1 VDDPDV
7 ASTHRPPY
15 RMPSR
20 HRLTA
25 LLALALAAAP
35 AAHGQASRARVSAA
49 HTWLQLTDEHRLDPK
64 WALSADVQVRRADLA
79 GHTPQQLEARFGLV
93 RDVGGGARMTLGYMW
108 QHSAIYG
115 ELPAAAPTREHEVW
129 EQLQFG
135 SRTGHVA
142 WSHRFRLEQR
152 WIHPLVSDDAAPTI
166 DRWQYRNRFRLQ
178 ERATVD
184 ATALGLRIP
193 RAYLTAH
200 GELFFHLGWTPE
212 GQVFDQSRLAAQAGY
227 RLTPRFRVEAGY
239 MQQLIQRGTARATEV
254 NHTLLVGVSTTTGR

>member
-1 VDDPDV
+1 
-7 ASTHRPPY
+7 
-15 RMPSR
+15 MPSR
-20 HRLTA
+20 SRAIA
-25 LLALALAAAP
+25 LLVLALAAAP
-35 AAHGQASRARVSAA
+35 AAHGQAARTRVSAA
-49 HTWLQLTDEHRLDPK
+49 HTWLQFTDEHRLDPR
-64 WALSADVQVRRADLA
+64 WAISGDVQVRRADLA

-108 QHSAIYG
+108 QHSAVYG
-115 ELPAAAPTREHEVW
+115 ELPAATPTREHEIW

-135 SRTGHVA
+135 GRTGAVA

-152 WIHPLVSDDAAPTI
+152 WIHPLVSDDDAPTTI

-184 ATALGLRIP
+184 LSSLGLPIP

-200 GELFFHLGWTPE
+200 GELFFHVGWTPE

-227 RLTPRFRVEAGY
+227 RLSPRLRVEAGY
-239 MQQLIQRGTARATEV
+239 MEQLIQRGAARATEV
-254 NHTLLVGVSTTTGR
+254 NHTLLVGLSATSR